1 MKKILLILF
10 LSICSFADTSN
21 DSLKKMI
28 GQMIILGFEGQSL
41 SSNNTLKEDIK
52 KYNLGGVILFDKY
65 YKSKKK
71 KNIKNPKQLKKL
83 ITDIQN
89 ISNYKMFISIDQE
102 GGLVSRLNQKNGF
115 DKTYK
120 ASTVSKRGTAFAR
133 ETYKNL
139 ATELSDVGINLNF
152 APVVDLAV
160 NPKNKVIVH
169 YGRSYSSNPN
179 EVIKYSKIFID
190 EMNKK
195 EVISVLKHFPGHG
208 SSLGD
213 SHEGFVDISNTWNKK
228 ELIPYQ
234 ELIKSNYANMIMTA
248 HVYNKNLDIR
258 YPATLSTNINTHLLK
273 NRLKYDGLII
283 SDDLQMKAITKHYT
297 LKQTVTLA
305 INSGVNILLF
315 GNQIDNKTIKLETI
329 VNTIYK
335 EVKDG
340 NIQLS
345 DIIKS
350 NKNIKNIF

>member
-10 LSICSFADTSN
+10 LTIYSFANTQN

-28 GQMIILGFEGQSL
+28 GRMIILGFEGQSL
-41 SSNNTLKEDIK
+41 SQNNNLKEDIR

-65 YKSKKK
+65 HKSKKK

-102 GGLVSRLNQKNGF
+102 GGLVSRLNKNNGF
-115 DKTYK
+115 SKTYK
-120 ASTVSKRGTAFAR
+120 ASTVSRKGTAFAR
-133 ETYKNL
+133 KIYKKI
-139 ATELSDVGINLNF
+139 AIELSNAGINLNF
-152 APVVDLAV
+152 SPVVDLAV
-160 NPKNKVIVH
+160 NPQNKVIVRV
-169 YGRSYSSNPN
+169 GRSYSSNPK
-179 EVIKYSKIFID
+179 EVIKYAKLFID
-190 EMNKK
+190 EMNNKRI
-195 EVISVLKHFPGHG
+195 ISVLKHFPGHG
-208 SSLGD
+208 SSLSD
-213 SHEGFVDISNTWNKK
+213 SHEGFVDISKTWNKK

-234 ELIKSNYANMIMTA
+234 KLIKSNYANMIMTA
-248 HVYNKNLDIR
+248 HVYNKNLDSK
-258 YPATLSTNINTHLLK
+258 YPATLSKNINTYLLK
-273 NRLKYDGLII
+273 EKLKYKGLII

-329 VNTIYK
+329 VNTIYE
-335 EVKDG
+335 EVKNG

-345 DIIKS
+345 QILDS
-350 NKNIKNIF
+350 NKIIKNIF